1 MTQEINRIKWKSRRG
16 MRELDLLFRPII
28 INDIADFNDK
38 DLMLFDE
45 ILDYDDQSLYDF
57 IFKNMKLQSVE
68 HEIFLKKI
76 LKNRTFYVHCCLN
89 EGI

>member
-1 MTQEINRIKWKSRRG
+1 MTQKINRIKWKSRRG

-28 INDIADFNDK
+28 TNDIADFNDK

-76 LKNRTFYVHCCLN
+76 LKK
-89 EGI
+89 

>member
-28 INDIADFNDK
+28 TNDIAAFNDK

-68 HEIFLKKI
+68 HEIFVKKI
-76 LKNRTFYVHCCLN
+76 LKK
-89 EGI
+89 

>member
-1 MTQEINRIKWKSRRG
+1 MKQEINRIKWKSRRG

-28 INDIADFNDK
+28 TNDIADFNDK

-76 LKNRTFYVHCCLN
+76 LKK
-89 EGI
+89 

>member
-1 MTQEINRIKWKSRRG
+1 MRQEINRIKWKSRRG

-28 INDIADFNDK
+28 TNDIADFNDK

-76 LKNRTFYVHCCLN
+76 LKK
-89 EGI
+89 

>member
-1 MTQEINRIKWKSRRG
+1 MRQEINRIKWKSRRG

-28 INDIADFNDK
+28 TNDIADFNDK

-76 LKNRTFYVHCCLN
+76 MILL
-89 EGI
+89 I

>member
-28 INDIADFNDK
+28 TNDIADFNDK

-57 IFKNMKLQSVE
+57 IFKNMKLQSLE

-76 LKNRTFYVHCCLN
+76 LKK
-89 EGI
+89 

>member
-28 INDIADFNDK
+28 INDIAAFNDK

-76 LKNRTFYVHCCLN
+76 LKK
-89 EGI
+89 

>member
-28 INDIADFNDK
+28 KNDIADFNDK

-76 LKNRTFYVHCCLN
+76 LKK
-89 EGI
+89 

>member
-1 MTQEINRIKWKSRRG
+1 MTEEINRIKWKSRRG

-28 INDIADFNDK
+28 TNDVADFNDK

-57 IFKNMKLQSVE
+57 IFKNVKLQSVE

-76 LKNRTFYVHCCLN
+76 LKK
-89 EGI
+89 

>member
-1 MTQEINRIKWKSRRG
+1 MTQEINRIKWESRRG

-28 INDIADFNDK
+28 TNDIADFNDK

-76 LKNRTFYVHCCLN
+76 LKK
-89 EGI
+89 

>member
-28 INDIADFNDK
+28 TNDIANFNDR

-76 LKNRTFYVHCCLN
+76 LKK
-89 EGI
+89 

>member
-1 MTQEINRIKWKSRRG
+1 MKQEINRIKWKSRRG

-28 INDIADFNDK
+28 TNDIADFNDK

-57 IFKNMKLQSVE
+57 VFKNMKLQSVE

-76 LKNRTFYVHCCLN
+76 LKK
-89 EGI
+89 

>member
-28 INDIADFNDK
+28 TNDVADFNDK

-57 IFKNMKLQSVE
+57 IFKSEKLQSLE
-68 HEIFLKKI
+68 HEVFLKKI
-76 LKNRTFYVHCCLN
+76 LKK
-89 EGI
+89 

>member
-28 INDIADFNDK
+28 TNDIADFNDK

-57 IFKNMKLQSVE
+57 IFKNMKLQTVE

-76 LKNRTFYVHCCLN
+76 LKKY
-89 EGI
+89 

>member
-28 INDIADFNDK
+28 INDIAAFNDK

-57 IFKNMKLQSVE
+57 VFKNMKLQSVE

-76 LKNRTFYVHCCLN
+76 FKV
-89 EGI
+89 

>member
-28 INDIADFNDK
+28 TNDIADFNDR

-57 IFKNMKLQSVE
+57 IFKNTKLQSVE

-76 LKNRTFYVHCCLN
+76 LKK
-89 EGI
+89 

>member
-28 INDIADFNDK
+28 TNDIADFNDK

-45 ILDYDDQSLYDF
+45 ILDYEDQSLYDF

-76 LKNRTFYVHCCLN
+76 LKK
-89 EGI
+89 

>member
-1 MTQEINRIKWKSRRG
+1 MTQKINRIKWKSRRG

-28 INDIADFNDK
+28 KNDIADFNDK

-76 LKNRTFYVHCCLN
+76 LKK
-89 EGI
+89 

>member
-1 MTQEINRIKWKSRRG
+1 MRQEINRIKWKSRRG

-28 INDIADFNDK
+28 TNDIADFNDK

-57 IFKNMKLQSVE
+57 VFKNMKLQSVE

-76 LKNRTFYVHCCLN
+76 LKK
-89 EGI
+89 

>member
-1 MTQEINRIKWKSRRG
+1 MKQEINRIKWKSRRG

-28 INDIADFNDK
+28 TNDIADFNDK

-57 IFKNMKLQSVE
+57 IFKNMKLKSVE

-76 LKNRTFYVHCCLN
+76 LKK
-89 EGI
+89 

>member
-1 MTQEINRIKWKSRRG
+1 MKQEINRIKWKSRRG

-28 INDIADFNDK
+28 TNDIADFNDK

-57 IFKNMKLQSVE
+57 VFKNMKLQSVE

-76 LKNRTFYVHCCLN
+76 LKKY
-89 EGI
+89 

>member
-1 MTQEINRIKWKSRRG
+1 MTEEINRIKWKSRRG

-28 INDIADFNDK
+28 TNDIADFNDK

-57 IFKNMKLQSVE
+57 IFKNVKLQSVE

-76 LKNRTFYVHCCLN
+76 LKK
-89 EGI
+89 

>member
-28 INDIADFNDK
+28 TNDIAAFNDK

-57 IFKNMKLQSVE
+57 IFKNMKLQSLE
-68 HEIFLKKI
+68 HELSLIHI
-76 LKNRTFYVHCCLN
+76 
-89 EGI
+89 

>member
-28 INDIADFNDK
+28 TNDIADFNDR

-76 LKNRTFYVHCCLN
+76 LKK
-89 EGI
+89 

>member
-28 INDIADFNDK
+28 TNDIAAFNDR

-76 LKNRTFYVHCCLN
+76 LKK
-89 EGI
+89 

>member
-28 INDIADFNDK
+28 TNDIAAFNDK

-57 IFKNMKLQSVE
+57 IFKNMKLQSLE

-76 LKNRTFYVHCCLN
+76 LKK
-89 EGI
+89 

>member
-1 MTQEINRIKWKSRRG
+1 MKQEINRIKWKSRRG

-57 IFKNMKLQSVE
+57 IFKSEKLQSLE
-68 HEIFLKKI
+68 HEVFLKKI
-76 LKNRTFYVHCCLN
+76 LKK
-89 EGI
+89 

>member
-28 INDIADFNDK
+28 TNDIADFNDK

-57 IFKNMKLQSVE
+57 IFKNMK
-68 HEIFLKKI
+68 I
-76 LKNRTFYVHCCLN
+76 Y
-89 EGI
+89 

>member
-28 INDIADFNDK
+28 TNDIAAFNDK

-76 LKNRTFYVHCCLN
+76 LKK
-89 EGI
+89 

>member
-28 INDIADFNDK
+28 TNDIADFNDK

-57 IFKNMKLQSVE
+57 IFKKYETSVS
-68 HEIFLKKI
+68 
-76 LKNRTFYVHCCLN
+76 
-89 EGI
+89 GA

>member
-28 INDIADFNDK
+28 TNNIADFNDK

-57 IFKNMKLQSVE
+57 VFKNMKLQSVE

-76 LKNRTFYVHCCLN
+76 LKK
-89 EGI
+89 

>member
-76 LKNRTFYVHCCLN
+76 LKK
-89 EGI
+89 

>member
-28 INDIADFNDK
+28 TNDIAAFNDR

-57 IFKNMKLQSVE
+57 IFKNMKLQSLE

-76 LKNRTFYVHCCLN
+76 LKK
-89 EGI
+89 

>member
-28 INDIADFNDK
+28 TNDIADFNDK

-76 LKNRTFYVHCCLN
+76 LKK
-89 EGI
+89 

>member
-28 INDIADFNDK
+28 TNDISDFNDK

-76 LKNRTFYVHCCLN
+76 LKK
-89 EGI
+89 